1 MSELTSHQRTMI
13 ETEPA
18 KAPVV
23 TPSRAPQTPQHG
35 QAPHSPS
42 PAPWR
47 RPIVWIVLL
56 VVGAIVAG
64 FYLFHRTQISN
75 QSAGETQRIAKV
87 EQRDFVRALRV
98 NGTVEAVETHP
109 IVAPRL
115 AIQNAG
121 QLTLTKLLTT
131 GTIVKKG
138 DIVAEFDRQSQIRDA
153 LDREAEFHD
162 FERQIDKLLATQAAD
177 KAADDTGIKQAEDA
191 VSNAQ
196 LEVKRSEVLSRIDA
210 EKKQEDLD
218 EANAKLKQAR
228 ETYQLKR
235 QSAAAARRL
244 LEIQR
249 DAKKLAMDHSNGNAV
264 LLSIPS
270 PANGLVVINSTWKQ
284 GGLAEW
290 LEGDTVGAGRAFM
303 QVVNPGAMRV
313 RANVN
318 QQDMRELQSGQ
329 HVEVRL
335 DAYPDQVF
343 HGKVDLIS
351 AIGITDDFSSNIHS
365 FTVLFTIDG
374 ADPKLLPDLS
384 AAVDIEFERKQN
396 SLVVPR
402 DALISE
408 GGKTYVQVISGN
420 GAGKREVK
428 VSEITDVE
436 ALIASGIQ
444 PGETVLRGVA
454 PSTTIAAG
462 ASPTLPRK

>member
-13 ETEPA
+13 DTEPA
-18 KAPVV
+18 KAPVGA
-23 TPSRAPQTPQHG
+23 PLRAPQTPQPG
-35 QAPHSPS
+35 RARHSSS

-47 RPIVWIVLL
+47 RPFIWIALL
-56 VVGAIVAG
+56 VVVAIVAG
-64 FYLFHRTQISN
+64 FYLFHRTQVSN
-75 QSAGETQRIAKV
+75 QSAGETQRIARV
-87 EQRDFVRALRV
+87 EQRDFVRSVRV

-162 FERQIDKLLATQAAD
+162 FEQQINKLVATQASD
-177 KAADDTGIKQAEDA
+177 KSVDDTGIKQAEDA
-191 VSNAQ
+191 VSTAE
-196 LEVKRSEVLSRIDA
+196 LEYKKSEVLSRIDA

-228 ETYQLKR
+228 ETYLLKR
-235 QSAAAARRL
+235 QSAAAALRL

-249 DAKKLAMDHSNGNAV
+249 DAKKLAMEHSNGNAV

-318 QQDMRELQSGQ
+318 QQDMREIQSGQ
-329 HVEVRL
+329 RVEVRL

-351 AIGITDDFSSNIHS
+351 AIGITDDFSPNVHTFAI
-365 FTVLFTIDG
+365 LFTIEG

-384 AAVDIEFERKQN
+384 AAVDIELERKSN

-402 DALISE
+402 DSLLVD

-420 GAGKREVK
+420 AAGKREVK
-428 VSEITDVE
+428 VSEMTDVE
-436 ALIASGIQ
+436 ALVVSGLQ

-454 PSTTIAAG
+454 PQSLLTAG
-462 ASPTLPRK
+462 APPSPPQK

>member
-1 MSELTSHQRTMI
+1 MNELTSQRIIT
-13 ETEPA
+13 EPEPA
-18 KAPVV
+18 KPPVEGV
-23 TPSRAPQTPQHG
+23 RAPQTPQTG
-35 QAPHSPS
+35 RVRRSS
-42 PAPWR
+42 SYAPWR
-47 RPIVWIVLL
+47 RPLFWIVIL
-56 VVGAIVAG
+56 VVAAISATV
-64 FYLFHRTQISN
+64 YLLRRNQISN
-75 QSAGETQRIAKV
+75 QTAGETPRIAKV
-87 EQRDFVRALRV
+87 ERRDFVRAVRV

-121 QLTLTKLLTT
+121 ALTLTKLLTT
-131 GTIVKKG
+131 GTRVRKG

-162 FERQIDKLLATQAAD
+162 FEQQINKMLATQASD
-177 KAADDTGIKQAEDA
+177 KSVDDTAIKQAEDA
-191 VSNAQ
+191 VSTAQ

-218 EANAKLKQAR
+218 EANAKLKQQR

-235 QSAAAARRL
+235 QSAAAALRL

-249 DAKKLAMDHSNGNAV
+249 DAKKLAMVHSQGNAV

-284 GGLAEW
+284 SGLAEW
-290 LEGDTVGAGRAFM
+290 LEGDQVGAGRAFM

-318 QQDMRELQSGQ
+318 QQDMREIQSGQ
-329 HVEVRL
+329 RVEVRL

-351 AIGITDDFSSNIHS
+351 AIGITDDFSQNVHT
-365 FTVLFTIDG
+365 FAVLFSIEG

-384 AAVDIEFERKQN
+384 AAVDIEFERKSN
-396 SLVVPR
+396 ALVVPR
-402 DALISE
+402 DSLIVE
-408 GGKTYVQVISGN
+408 GGKTYVQVVSGN
-420 GAGKREVK
+420 GSGKREVK
-428 VSEITDVE
+428 VSEITNVE
-436 ALIASGIQ
+436 ALVESGLQ

-454 PSTTIAAG
+454 PQSVLTAG
-462 ASPTLPRK
+462 TPPGPTRK